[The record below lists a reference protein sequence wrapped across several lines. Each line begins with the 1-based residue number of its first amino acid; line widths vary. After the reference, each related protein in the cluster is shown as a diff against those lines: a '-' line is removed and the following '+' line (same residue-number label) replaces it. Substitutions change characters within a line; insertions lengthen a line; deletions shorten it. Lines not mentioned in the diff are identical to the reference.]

1 MASAPAG
8 VVWTKTSQVLKRE
21 LGEAT
26 FGSWLGQ
33 AALRESGDEVCL
45 VAATGVAR
53 DWIARH
59 AWRRIGELW
68 AQNDPLGRR
77 LDLKSRLEMDSD
89 APAMPAAARVMT
101 PQPAPSAAPDGL
113 AKPVSRFDTGPWP
126 TTRPSRS
133 STTWSA
139 RRATSSMA
147 WLT

>member
-1 MASAPAG
+1 MAEAPAG
-8 VVWTKTSQVLKRE
+8 AVWVKTCQVLKRE

-53 DWIARH
+53 DWIRRH

-77 LDLKSRLEMDSD
+77 LDLKSRMEVEAAGIV
-89 APAMPAAARVMT
+89 APASASAAADG
-101 PQPAPSAAPDGL
+101 AAAPE
-113 AKPVSRFDTGPWP
+113 
-126 TTRPSRS
+126 
-133 STTWSA
+133 
-139 RRATSSMA
+139 
-147 WLT
+147 